1 MKTAHQWASEYG
13 QIILDPD
20 GFGERVEGMPK
31 TVDLMDEKTFH
42 QCMNRST
49 MHIFD
54 QDLWNQKMK
63 EKDYENY
70 EKDLKEH
77 EELSL
82 EEVEDKYGLKG

>member
-13 QIILDPD
+13 LIILDPD
-20 GFGERVEGMPK
+20 GFGERVEGIPK

-49 MHIFD
+49 THIVD

-63 EKDYENY
+63 A
-70 EKDLKEH
+70 KE
-77 EELSL
+77 
-82 EEVEDKYGLKG
+82 